1 MSLQESYLDQN
12 PEQID
17 QENIEINVFPL
28 LRLERNKGKKLALN
42 WAISSIGKMYQ
53 FVKRIYG
60 LQRINV
66 FCLEKNQ

>member
-1 MSLQESYLDQN
+1 
-12 PEQID
+12 
-17 QENIEINVFPL
+17 
-28 LRLERNKGKKLALN
+28 LN